1 MYNIT
6 PHRIK
11 NLRQSTVAFKYYK
24 VWQLCSGD
32 VICFQKTL
40 KRKGIDLTVKVQTT
54 VVSVRQIKFL
64 EFEITG
70 KANLVTAP
78 NGKQEY
84 RAEAVSYCFSH
95 DFVVGALVK
104 H

>member
-1 MYNIT
+1 M
-6 PHRIK
+6 
-11 NLRQSTVAFKYYK
+11 
-24 VWQLCSGD
+24 
-32 VICFQKTL
+32 
-40 KRKGIDLTVKVQTT
+40 QTT